1 MKSTMIK
8 EPQVECK
15 LLSFVYHT
23 APGTLHK
30 LEHGSNPFKETG
42 SFQGFSSHN
51 IWSTSP
57 NEPEFPIHCDPYA
70 PSRTCFFFWIHPS
83 RKLILLRIWM

>member
-8 EPQVECK
+8 EPQVEGK
-15 LLSFVYHT
+15 LHSFVYRT

-30 LEHGSNPFKETG
+30 LEHGSNQAI
-42 SFQGFSSHN
+42 QGNWKLPGVSSDN
-51 IWSTSP
+51 NWSTSP

-70 PSRTCFFFWIHPS
+70 PSRTCFFWIHPS

>member
-30 LEHGSNPFKETG
+30 LEHGSNHAI
-42 SFQGFSSHN
+42 QGN
-51 IWSTSP
+51 W
-57 NEPEFPIHCDPYA
+57 
-70 PSRTCFFFWIHPS
+70 
-83 RKLILLRIWM
+83 KLPGVFLT